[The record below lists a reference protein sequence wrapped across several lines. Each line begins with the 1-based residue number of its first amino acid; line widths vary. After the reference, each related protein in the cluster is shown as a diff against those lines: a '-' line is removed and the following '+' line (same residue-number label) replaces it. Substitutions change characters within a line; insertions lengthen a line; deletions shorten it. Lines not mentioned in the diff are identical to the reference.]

1 MSVLIVVISAV
12 PQLKN
17 FLFLF
22 WSFSLFV
29 TSVPYLQVPR
39 RSLLPT
45 FYFHHFSCS
54 RRFYFIRWGKKGK
67 FISSQSSITEI
78 HKLYFFS
85 CFCLSCCFAEIV
97 NDFGFFFWS
106 LNMLWFR
113 DWHAPNFLFIFL
125 ALFYFLNLYFFES
138 NYEIFS
144 LSLLLL
150 LLLPSF
156 YFKSLVNLSLM
167 QV

>member
-1 MSVLIVVISAV
+1 M
-12 PQLKN
+12 Q
-17 FLFLF
+17 
-22 WSFSLFV
+22 
-29 TSVPYLQVPR
+29 
-39 RSLLPT
+39 
-45 FYFHHFSCS
+45 FH
-54 RRFYFIRWGKKGK
+54 
-67 FISSQSSITEI
+67 SSKT
-78 HKLYFFS
+78 S
-85 CFCLSCCFAEIV
+85 CFCFDLFPSSSPLFPIFKSPVVPFFLPFIFIILVAVE
-97 NDFGFFFWS
+97 DFILYVGGRKENLFLVSLQLQKFTNFIFFLASVWVVVSLKLLTTSGFFFWS